1 MNNKILI
8 AIAVTAVVAA
18 VLFNRFSKGRLNKLF
33 DDVKNSSG
41 IPISENGVISSPSPK
56 STINFSQVGNLS
68 QKDNDW
74 YLVYEEPGN
83 PALAV
88 KLQFD
93 KDSVCDF
100 DKGGKCDLS
109 IFVEGG
115 RIRVD
120 GVKKDDTVLVV
131 GMTLV
136 N

>member
-1 MNNKILI
+1 MNNKILV

-41 IPISENGVISSPSPK
+41 IPISENGAMNSPSPK
-56 STINFSQVGNLS
+56 PTINFSKVGNLS
-68 QKDNDW
+68 KKENIW

-83 PALAV
+83 PALVV

-109 IFVEGG
+109 VFIEGG
-115 RIRVD
+115 RVRVD
-120 GVKKDDTVLVV
+120 GVKKDDTVLVI
-131 GMTLV
+131 GMTAI